1 MCGGL
6 LLLAAAL
13 AFTVYN
19 VWDARRAAQY
29 AQAQA
34 LQIRRLVERQAVPS
48 IQGKTD
54 APPILS
60 GEAADT
66 AGQPRDE
73 MPVAEIDG
81 NQYIGT
87 LSIPALGLLLPVMN
101 DWSDDGLKLSPCR
114 YSGSAYQGDLI
125 VAAHN
130 YPGHF
135 GRLKELAAGDDIV
148 LTDTGGNRFHY
159 TVTEMA
165 QMDGDAVE
173 EMKTG
178 EWDLTLFTCTVDGK
192 GRVAVRCKQC
202 GKSKT
207 GMADGE

>member
-1 MCGGL
+1 M
-6 LLLAAAL
+6 AAAL
-13 AFTVYN
+13 ALTIYN

-34 LQIRRLVERQAVPS
+34 LQIRRLVEEQAVPS
-48 IQGKTD
+48 AQGKTD
-54 APPILS
+54 TPSILS

-66 AGQPRDE
+66 VGRPGGE
-73 MPVAEIDG
+73 MPAVEIDG

-87 LSIPALGLLLPVMN
+87 LSIPALGLLLPVMS
-101 DWSDDGLKLSPCR
+101 DWSDGGLKLSPCR

-135 GRLKELAAGDDIV
+135 GRLKELAAGDGIV
-148 LTDTGGNRFHY
+148 LTDTDGNRFHY
-159 TVTEMA
+159 TVTETA
-165 QMDGDAVE
+165 QLDGDAVG

-178 EWDLTLFTCTVDGK
+178 EWDLTLFTCTADGK
-192 GRVAVRCKQC
+192 SRVAVRCKQC

-207 GMADGE
+207 GMADGK